1 MTVETSF
8 SGGTGG
14 LLVNLP
20 DVGIKLSQGRAKG
33 AREGFGVG
41 QRRGPGGAQDAAKQ
55 LARAF

>member
-41 QRRGPGGAQDAAKQ
+41 QRAAQVG
-55 LARAF
+55 RRMRRNS